1 MKNRPMGNIPCLRE
15 IPLLSEPDSF
25 QSSFNISCSP
35 LPSHLQSILLS
46 LCLSFL
52 WEQLPLILKFQGQN
66 IAKCSSRLQVDIV
79 SLSLQR
85 KKKNPAKHEK
95 KNQKQPQKIE
105 IRNSAEDHQMV
116 LPPHLQPSP
125 PVKTSPYP
133 SACDSHPYSLPVS
146 PCLCLY

>member
-85 KKKNPAKHEK
+85 KKKSCKTRKEKPKTTSKNRDQKFCRGPPNGIATTSTAK
-95 KNQKQPQKIE
+95 
-105 IRNSAEDHQMV
+105 
-116 LPPHLQPSP
+116 
-125 PVKTSPYP
+125 
-133 SACDSHPYSLPVS
+133 S
-146 PCLCLY
+146 PCQNLTLPLCM